1 MQNISKLVIFKIQNE
16 HDLEHDLKHK
26 KQYSLPKIYDANG
39 DLSKRWYIYFSYR
52 NPETGKLQRI
62 KNIYGKTNQY
72 KTKADRYTIL
82 NLYKKRLS
90 LLLKEGFNPFIDNT
104 YLYNKYNKNQNSN
117 LNLTKTPILVND
129 KPQPNYNQNLINE
142 AFDYV
147 IKLKENLISKSTLS
161 DYVNRSKNFIS
172 WLVENHKDIK
182 YTDQLTK
189 KIISDFLNDI
199 QLNTSARNRNNYRA
213 CLSSLFQL
221 MMDEEL
227 IKENYLTK
235 IKPLK
240 TKPKKNKRFSI
251 EEQEMIFN
259 FLEEEDPILL
269 LYIKFISYTF
279 LRPIEVNR
287 LKIKDLNLNENT
299 FQFKAKNSPL
309 KTKIIPKILLK
320 DLPDLTK
327 FNNES
332 VLFTPQ
338 GIGKNWETDVI
349 NRRDFF
355 SKKFKKIVKDHFGFD
370 ANYGLYSFRHTYI
383 TKLYRALEKEFS
395 PHEAKSRLM
404 QITGHSSMSALEKY
418 LREIDA
424 RLPKDYSKLL

>member
-221 MMDEEL
+221 MMEL
-227 IKENYLTK
+227 
-235 IKPLK
+235 
-240 TKPKKNKRFSI
+240 
-251 EEQEMIFN
+251 
-259 FLEEEDPILL
+259 
-269 LYIKFISYTF
+269 
-279 LRPIEVNR
+279 
-287 LKIKDLNLNENT
+287 
-299 FQFKAKNSPL
+299 
-309 KTKIIPKILLK
+309 
-320 DLPDLTK
+320 
-327 FNNES
+327 
-332 VLFTPQ
+332 
-338 GIGKNWETDVI
+338 
-349 NRRDFF
+349 
-355 SKKFKKIVKDHFGFD
+355 
-370 ANYGLYSFRHTYI
+370 
-383 TKLYRALEKEFS
+383 
-395 PHEAKSRLM
+395 
-404 QITGHSSMSALEKY
+404 
-418 LREIDA
+418 EI
-424 RLPKDYSKLL
+424 

>member
-1 MQNISKLVIFKIQNE
+1 
-16 HDLEHDLKHK
+16 
-26 KQYSLPKIYDANG
+26 
-39 DLSKRWYIYFSYR
+39 
-52 NPETGKLQRI
+52 
-62 KNIYGKTNQY
+62 
-72 KTKADRYTIL
+72 
-82 NLYKKRLS
+82 
-90 LLLKEGFNPFIDNT
+90 
-104 YLYNKYNKNQNSN
+104 
-117 LNLTKTPILVND
+117 
-129 KPQPNYNQNLINE
+129 
-142 AFDYV
+142 
-147 IKLKENLISKSTLS
+147 
-161 DYVNRSKNFIS
+161 
-172 WLVENHKDIK
+172 
-182 YTDQLTK
+182 
-189 KIISDFLNDI
+189 
-199 QLNTSARNRNNYRA
+199 
-213 CLSSLFQL
+213 
-221 MMDEEL
+221 MDEEL

-327 FNNES
+327 LNNES
-332 VLFTPQ
+332 VLFTPK
-338 GIGKNWETDVI
+338 GIGKYWDTDVI